1 MLTRRL
7 LILCTAL
14 LAIGGWAVPSSA
26 QSNPQAAAAAKFVDN
41 LGSKAIETITS
52 GPSAKDA
59 VTERFR
65 ELLNQGFDVPF
76 IGQFV
81 LGRYWNLASPEQQK
95 EYLRL
100 FEQMIITTYTD
111 RFRQYSGEQFQ
122 VHGGRPDGDTDYFVQ
137 SQIMRPSG
145 PPVNV
150 EWRVRKADKGY
161 KIIDVVVEG
170 VSMSVTQRS
179 EFASVIQS
187 QGGIEG
193 LLKAM
198 RQRVG
203 AS

>member
-14 LAIGGWAVPSSA
+14 LAIGGWAVPSRA
-26 QSNPQAAAAAKFVDN
+26 QGNPQAVEAAKFVDT

-52 GPSAKDA
+52 GPTAKDA

-65 ELLNQGFDVPF
+65 EILNQGFDVPF
-76 IGQFV
+76 IAQFV
-81 LGRYWNLASPEQQK
+81 LGRYWNLATPEQQK
-95 EYLRL
+95 EYLKL
-100 FEQMIITTYTD
+100 FEQMIVTTYTD

-122 VHGGRPDGDTDYFVQ
+122 VAGARPEGDSDFFVQ
-137 SQIMRPSG
+137 SQIQRPNG

-150 EWRVRKADKGY
+150 EWRVRKGTKAF

-187 QGGIEG
+187 QGGIDG

-198 RQRVG
+198 RQRAG